1 MTAQGAAGRER
12 IAIVGAGLVGRAWAI
27 VFARAGF
34 EVALFDEVP
43 AALANASS
51 AIESSLR
58 ELATAGLLAEPIETI
73 ARRVQTRPSLAQ
85 VLAGATYVQE
95 NVTETVEAKRAV
107 HAAISAGAAPGT
119 IQASST
125 SGIPASQWSES
136 LSNRS
141 HCLVAHP
148 INPPHVVPLVEIC
161 PAPWTASEVV
171 ERVRAIQNAAGQVPV
186 LLRREVPGFVV
197 NRLQGA
203 LLAEAFRLFEDGV
216 ASSDDI
222 DKTIREGLGLRWS
235 FMGPFETI
243 DLNAPGG
250 TADYCARFGPLYYQL
265 AREAQPRRWEP
276 PLVKAVEAE
285 RRQQLGAGE
294 IADRSAWRDRRL
306 MALMAFKRSQ

>member
-1 MTAQGAAGRER
+1 MGEER
-12 IAIVGAGLVGRAWAI
+12 IAVVGAGLVGRAWAI

-34 EVALFDEVP
+34 AVALYDES
-43 AALANASS
+43 AEALARASS
-51 AIESSLR
+51 AIEVSLR
-58 ELATAGLLAEPIETI
+58 ELAAAALLSEPGEAIAGRISTTA
-73 ARRVQTRPSLAQ
+73 SL
-85 VLAGATYVQE
+85 GAALEGVRYVQE

-107 HAAISAGAAPGT
+107 HAAIADVAAPGT

-125 SGIPASQWSES
+125 SGIPASQWSANLAS
-136 LSNRS
+136 RS

-161 PAPWTASEVV
+161 PAPWTAPEVV
-171 ERVRAIQNAAGQVPV
+171 ERARAIQEAAGQVPV
-186 LLRREVPGFVV
+186 LLRKEVAGFVV

-250 TADYCARFGPLYYQL
+250 IADYCTRFGPLYYQL
-265 AREAQPRRWEP
+265 ACEAEPRRWEA
-276 PLVKAVEAE
+276 PLVRAVEAE
-285 RRQQLGAGE
+285 RRERLAADA
-294 IADRSAWRDRRL
+294 IAERSAWRDQRL
-306 MALMAFKRSQ
+306 MALMAFKRGASGRG